1 MYLHCSTAQVKV
13 SPNGSRIAFTVP
25 ALRGA
30 DCARALVRE
39 LPTAACGL
47 AGMWDLA
54 EIPAAAALEW
64 LGDEHLLY
72 TQPDASGRPHRAAR
86 LRVVGAGGEDTVLEE
101 HDPAR
106 FLTLGTT
113 KDGALVTVNANS
125 KTSCEVLLS
134 LRLVHASSY

>member
-1 MYLHCSTAQVKV
+1 M
-13 SPNGSRIAFTVP
+13 SPNGCRIAFTVP
-25 ALRGA
+25 ALHRI

-54 EIPAAAALEW
+54 EIPAVATLEW

-72 TQPDASGRPHRAAR
+72 TEPDVSGRPHRAAR
-86 LRVVGAGGEDTVLEE
+86 LRVAGAGGEETILEE
-101 HDPAR
+101 RDPAR

-113 KDGALVTVNANS
+113 KNGALVTVNANS
-125 KTSCEVLLS
+125 KTSCEVSLS
-134 LRLVHASSY
+134 LRLVRPRSYWLDIVC